1 MGVFQFLVSISITT
15 GIFTIFT
22 LGLNLKWG
30 FSGLLDIGHVAFLS
44 LGAYATAL
52 LNLQGVNLFLS
63 VLAGIILAGLAG
75 ALLGF
80 PALRLR
86 DDYLAIV
93 TLSFAQIL
101 NLILKN
107 EVWLTKGTIGLT
119 GFSRPFQKLV
129 APINYNYFL
138 LALIVVFIVLI
149 YIILEKLVNSPWGRV
164 LKSIREDE
172 VVTAAM
178 GKNVLSYKIQSLAL
192 GSAIAG
198 LAGAL
203 LAFNYLYINPM
214 LFAPML
220 TFYAWIAVVLG
231 GSADNR
237 GAILGTVLVWG
248 VLLNGTR
255 FLPDYLPLGS
265 TQLAAL
271 RIMLIGL
278 ILMLLMRFRPEG
290 IFGNKEE
297 LSL

>member
-1 MGVFQFLVSISITT
+1 MWLFQFIVSVSIIT
-15 GIFTIFT
+15 GIFSIFA

-30 FSGLLDIGHVAFLS
+30 YSGLIDIGHVAFLS
-44 LGAYATAL
+44 IGAYTTVI
-52 LNLQGVNLFLS
+52 LNLNGFNILFS
-63 VLAGIILAGLAG
+63 VLAGIILSGLAG
-75 ALLGF
+75 AVLGF

-101 NLILKN
+101 NLIIKN
-107 EVWLTKGTIGLT
+107 EEWLTNGTSGLT
-119 GFSRPFQKLV
+119 GYVRPFEGLV
-129 APINYNYFL
+129 ASLNYEYVLLGLVIILLVIVYF
-138 LALIVVFIVLI
+138 V
-149 YIILEKLVNSPWGRV
+149 LEKLVNSPWGRV

-172 VVTAAM
+172 IVTSAM

-203 LAFNYLYINPM
+203 LAFYYGYINP
-214 LFAPML
+214 LIFAPML

-231 GSADNR
+231 GSANNL
-237 GAILGTVLVWG
+237 GSILGTIIIWG
-248 VLLNGTR
+248 FLRNGTR
-255 FLPDYLPLGS
+255 LITGYIPLGS
-265 TQLAAL
+265 KVAPL
-271 RIMLIGL
+271 RIMFIGI
-278 ILMLLMRFRPEG
+278 ILMLLMRFKPEG